1 MVSLDI
7 SRVEY
12 MASSHIGL
20 LLLWF
25 LEMDDVGSLSSLIRL
40 EFRQTRTRI
49 PVMSLTRAMWMSGR
63 DVPRDRRTFVPVQTR
78 FRNRLDAKPRRIRS
92 RSAFATSYLYNMHM
106 PVLVKRHIWIFTV
119 KKRKIPKV
127 FLAREKIW
135 FLFVEV
141 FEYEFYLPID
151 WFQFDVCIKRRLTKI
166 FEHMRTPSMNTI
178 GGTWNVLK
186 FR

>member
-25 LEMDDVGSLSSLIRL
+25 LEMDDVGSLSSQIRL

-78 FRNRLDAKPRRIRS
+78 FRNRLDAKPLRIRS

-106 PVLVKRHIWIFTV
+106 PVLVKGDTFEFLPSRKEKFQRCLSS
-119 KKRKIPKV
+119 KRKFDFCSSRFSNMNFIRPSIDSS
-127 FLAREKIW
+127 L
-135 FLFVEV
+135 LFV
-141 FEYEFYLPID
+141 
-151 WFQFDVCIKRRLTKI
+151 
-166 FEHMRTPSMNTI
+166 
-178 GGTWNVLK
+178 
-186 FR
+186 